1 MKDMERV
8 KLDKEEV
15 YNAILST
22 KTTKELIKTIG
33 HSRDKVIDFIKHND
47 LYKIYCEHYK
57 IPYKE
62 NYLIPC
68 CICGSTNQVSC
79 LKNKMYCKKHYNH
92 IYRYDKIINKTIYD
106 KNDIEY
112 DYNNNIAYIIIRDKY
127 QNINGKAI
135 IDIDDVDN
143 ISRYKWYLS
152 YGYPV
157 TKGVDKNNNI
167 DIANVIFNNYDNMY
181 DHIDNN
187 RLNNRKSNLRPVSS
201 HQNAMNMGKKNTNTS
216 GVTGVSSKKVKGG
229 IKWYSVITYNYESIW
244 LGCYNTF
251 DEAVVARLKGEAKY
265 FKNYA
270 PNYNVESNTI
280 KLTYTSKTD
289 FKVRTIEVNLEGDII

>member
-1 MKDMERV
+1 MKDMEKV

-68 CICGSTNQVSC
+68 CICGSTNQVRC
-79 LKNKMYCKKHYNH
+79 LQNKMYCKKHYNH
-92 IYRYDKIINKTIYD
+92 MYRYGKILEKTIYD
-106 KNDIEY
+106 LNDYRIDY
-112 DYNNNIAYIIIRDKY
+112 DTDTAYIIIRDKY
-127 QNINGKAI
+127 QNFNGEII
-135 IDIDDVDN
+135 IDLEDLDKLKQ
-143 ISRYKWYLS
+143 YKWFKS
-152 YGYPV
+152 YGYAV
-157 TKGVDKNNNI
+157 TKGITSKRNMDVP
-167 DIANVIFNNYDNMY
+167 NVIFNDYDGMY

-187 RLNNRKSNLRPVSS
+187 RLNNKKSNLRLVNS
-201 HQNAMNMGKKNTNTS
+201 HQNAMNMGKKYNNSS
-216 GVTGVSSKKVKGG
+216 GVTGVQSKKVKNG

>member
-1 MKDMERV
+1 MTRINFN
-8 KLDKEEV
+8 KEEV
-15 YNAILST
+15 YNAIIST
-22 KTTKELIKTIG
+22 NSVKELVDTLN
-33 HSRDKVIDFIKHND
+33 HSKGSIIDFIKNNG
-47 LYKIYCEHYK
+47 LYELYCKHYNLK
-57 IPYKE
+57 YNE

-68 CICGSTNQVSC
+68 CICGETKGINSF
-79 LKNKMYCKKHYNH
+79 KGKKYCKKHYNH
-92 IYRYDKIINKTIYD
+92 MYRYGKIINKTIYD

-112 DYNNNIAYIIIRDKY
+112 DSNNNIAYIIIRDKY

-187 RLNNRKSNLRPVSS
+187 RLNNRKSNLRPVNS
-201 HQNAMNMGKKNTNTS
+201 HQNAMNMGKKYNNSS
-216 GVTGVSSKKVKGG
+216 GVTGVQSKKVKNG
-229 IKWYSVITYNYESIW
+229 IKWYSVITYNYKPIW

-251 DEAVVARLKGEAKY
+251 DEAVVARIKGEATY
-265 FKNYA
+265 FKNYS

-289 FKVRTIEVNLEGDII
+289 FKIRTIEVNLEGDII